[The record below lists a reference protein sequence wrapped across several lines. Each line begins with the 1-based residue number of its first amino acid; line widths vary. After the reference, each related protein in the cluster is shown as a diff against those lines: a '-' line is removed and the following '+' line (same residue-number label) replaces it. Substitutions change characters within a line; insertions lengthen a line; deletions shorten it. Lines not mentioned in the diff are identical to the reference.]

1 MRGRKTEILQ
11 IHYVFRVFRFL
22 SPTKLNRNE
31 LAGYSKAHSIQP
43 LCLAGVVRLWTYTS
57 FEALKVRD
65 SKRLEPVQR
74 YRYYKIIRK
83 HSKKSTPEGCAFKKR
98 KLCMEYSQH
107 LTAKN
112 DGIVS
117 FATFILSFPII
128 SFSSVICLLFK
139 KKFCII
145 IRAVRP
151 YGNSELMNRV
161 RSGRKQL

>member
-43 LCLAGVVRLWTYTS
+43 LCLAGVVRLWTYS
-57 FEALKVRD
+57 CFEALKVRD

-83 HSKKSTPEGCAFKKR
+83 HSKKSTPEGGAFKKR

-117 FATFILSFPII
+117 FAPFILSFPII

>member
-65 SKRLEPVQR
+65 LGSNRCPTISLSIIKLILLVYPTMHFPLKSKETRR
-74 YRYYKIIRK
+74 
-83 HSKKSTPEGCAFKKR
+83 
-98 KLCMEYSQH
+98 
-107 LTAKN
+107 
-112 DGIVS
+112 S
-117 FATFILSFPII
+117 FACSFKHTLIHNGSTNFILLFHHHFIFCTQKAERFLG
-128 SFSSVICLLFK
+128 FS
-139 KKFCII
+139 
-145 IRAVRP
+145 
-151 YGNSELMNRV
+151 E
-161 RSGRKQL
+161 